1 MITTALCGIRWGHI
15 KAGFYPPTNSH
26 IVKLAY
32 KGAKRLAESAEKNRK
47 EPFTIEI
54 INELISHYGN
64 TEHLIHLRFI
74 LICVLGFAGFF
85 RISELLN
92 LQVKDIFLKESWVEI
107 FVKKSKTDQYRE
119 GNLVY

>member
-1 MITTALCGIRWGHI
+1 MITTAFCGIRWGHI

-26 IVKLAY
+26 IVTLAY
-32 KGAKRLAESAEKNRK
+32 KGAKSLTEKNRK

-54 INELISHYGN
+54 INELISRYGN
-64 TEHLIHLRFI
+64 TENFIHLRFI

-92 LQVKDIFLKESWVEI
+92 LQIKDISFKESWVEI

-119 GNLVY
+119 GNLSIAYT